1 MNSHEP
7 NTQLPDYHTSTAIS
21 YHLCSRKKNVFWPY
35 KLLCKIYSFK
45 MMLFHFKYKH
55 FVPKFKKPESGEMAQ
70 SINFCCASVRTWV
83 LGLSTRV
90 KRPGV
95 AGCTV
100 TPVSVTPA
108 QGWSKR
114 TVAAHWPSSQSSDS
128 LQVQWETLALKKNKK
143 RGTFTEEHLAST
155 HLPVHAQTHTYISHT
170 QMYTHTHHTQMYTS
184 ILHKYFKTN
193 FPLLKFL
200 FISTC

>member
-1 MNSHEP
+1 
-7 NTQLPDYHTSTAIS
+7 
-21 YHLCSRKKNVFWPY
+21 
-35 KLLCKIYSFK
+35 

-55 FVPKFKKPESGEMAQ
+55 FVPKLKKPESGEMAQ

-95 AGCTV
+95 AGCTG

-128 LQVQWETLALKKNKK
+128 LQVQWETLALKKKKKK
-143 RGTFTEEHLAST
+143 RDIYWGTPSFYSPTCACTNT
-155 HLPVHAQTHTYISHT
+155 HIYITHTNVH
-170 QMYTHTHHTQMYTS
+170 THTPHTNVHTYTTYKCIHLYYTNTLKQTS
-184 ILHKYFKTN
+184 HCWNFYLFQHAKKNKTKN
-193 FPLLKFL
+193 PNHPGWL
-200 FISTC
+200 S